1 MICYLFKGIT
11 TSTCT
16 MVEGMNEPQLIPADN
31 IRTDNN
37 NETPNRVKN
46 NLRPN
51 SETPFTVNDESI
63 TLKFWFMP
71 AIPIES
77 VQLVTSDN
85 VKSITV
91 SYIKP
96 ESAVSRAVKV
106 VTVRILYYKHR

>member
-1 MICYLFKGIT
+1 
-11 TSTCT
+11 

-85 VKSITV
+85 VGLITV

-96 ESAVSRAVKV
+96 ESAVSNDINV
-106 VTVRILYYKHR
+106 VTVRILYYIHR

>member
-1 MICYLFKGIT
+1 
-11 TSTCT
+11 

-31 IRTDNN
+31 IRTDDN

-51 SETPFTVNDESI
+51 SDTPFTVDAESI
-63 TLKFWFMP
+63 TMKFWFMP

-77 VQLVTSDN
+77 VQLVTFKN
-85 VKSITV
+85 VESITV

-96 ESAVSRAVKV
+96 ESAVSKEVKV
-106 VTVRILYYKHR
+106 VTVSILYYKHR